1 MDFETSMKIS
11 ASGLQAHRAW
21 INVLSANLANIHT
34 TRTAEGTP
42 YRRRTLIYESVPQ
55 DESFEAALREAA
67 EGELERVEVVAV
79 VPDRRNFS
87 MVYDPNHP
95 DADADGMV
103 RMPNINPVEEMA
115 NLLNAARSYEA
126 NLTALNTAKTL
137 ALKALELGR

>member
-42 YRRRTLIYESVPQ
+42 YRRRTLIYESVPHEENF
-55 DESFEAALREAA
+55 DALLREAA
-67 EGELERVEVVAV
+67 EGELERVEVAAV
-79 VPDRRNFS
+79 VPDSRDFKT
-87 MVYDPNHP
+87 VYDPNHP

-103 RMPNINPVEEMA
+103 RLPNINPVEEMA
-115 NLLNAARSYEA
+115 NMLTAARSYEA
-126 NLTALNTAKTL
+126 NLAALNTAKTL

>member
-42 YRRRTLIYESVPQ
+42 YRRRTLIYESVPHEENF
-55 DESFEAALREAA
+55 DTLLREAA
-67 EGELERVEVVAV
+67 EGELERVEVAAV
-79 VPDRRNFS
+79 VPDSRDFKT
-87 MVYDPNHP
+87 VYDPNHP

-103 RMPNINPVEEMA
+103 RLPNINPVEEMA
-115 NLLNAARSYEA
+115 NMLTAARSYEA
-126 NLTALNTAKTL
+126 NLAALNTAKTL

>member
-34 TRTAEGTP
+34 TRTPEGSP

-55 DESFEAALREAA
+55 DESFEAALREAQ
-67 EGELERVEVVAV
+67 ESELERVEVAAV
-79 VPDRRNFS
+79 VPDGRAFK

-95 DADADGMV
+95 DADANGMV

-115 NLLNAARSYEA
+115 NMLNAARSYEA
-126 NLTALNTAKTL
+126 NLAALNTAKTL

>member
-67 EGELERVEVVAV
+67 EGELERVEVAAV
-79 VPDRRNFS
+79 VPDGRDFQK
-87 MVYDPNHP
+87 VYDPNHP

>member
-79 VPDRRNFS
+79 VPDGRDFQK
-87 MVYDPNHP
+87 VYDPNHP

>member
-11 ASGLQAHRAW
+11 TSGLQAHRAW

-42 YRRRTLIYESVPQ
+42 YRRRTLIYESVPHEENF
-55 DESFEAALREAA
+55 DALLREAA
-67 EGELERVEVVAV
+67 EGELERVEVAAV
-79 VPDRRNFS
+79 VPDGRDFKA
-87 MVYDPNHP
+87 VYDPNHP

-103 RMPNINPVEEMA
+103 RLPNINPVEEMA
-115 NLLNAARSYEA
+115 NMLNAARSYEA
-126 NLTALNTAKTL
+126 NLAALNTAKTL

>member
-42 YRRRTLIYESVPQ
+42 YRRRTLIYESVPHEENF
-55 DESFEAALREAA
+55 DALLREVA
-67 EGELERVEVVAV
+67 EGELERVEVAAV
-79 VPDRRNFS
+79 VPDSRDFKT
-87 MVYDPNHP
+87 VYDPNHP

-103 RMPNINPVEEMA
+103 RLPNINPVEEMA
-115 NLLNAARSYEA
+115 NMLTAARSYEA
-126 NLTALNTAKTL
+126 NLAALNTAKTL